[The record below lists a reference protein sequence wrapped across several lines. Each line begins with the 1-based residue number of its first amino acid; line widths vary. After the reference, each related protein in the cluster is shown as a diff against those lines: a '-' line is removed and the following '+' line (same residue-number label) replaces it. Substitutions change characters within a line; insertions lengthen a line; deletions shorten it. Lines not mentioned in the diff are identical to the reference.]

1 MSLRGSR
8 LIARGFLFGVGEGG
22 FAHPGAFVVSAFA
35 RGEAFAI
42 ARAVAFDHLEK
53 FIPIDRAE
61 IVVAAR
67 FVPF

>member
-22 FAHPGAFVVSAFA
+22 FAHPGAFVVGAFA
-35 RGEAFAI
+35 RGDTFAI
-42 ARAVAFDHLEK
+42 AWAVAFNHSEK
-53 FIPIDRAE
+53 FVPIDRAE
-61 IVVAAR
+61 IVMAAC